1 MIRLTKTIRYKILAL
16 NEGYI
21 ERTYCDS
28 RNHSYEREYKISN
41 GKLQVHETG
50 RTSWAD
56 GQYDRKWIADDEE
69 THRFLCTHLWKLNIG
84 SLEYCRR
91 LFT

>member
-1 MIRLTKTIRYKILAL
+1 MIRLTKTIRHKILVL

-21 ERTYCDS
+21 ERTYYDS

-41 GKLQVHETG
+41 GMLYIHETG

-56 GQYDRKWIADDEE
+56 SQYSKEWIADDEE
-69 THRFLCTHLWKLNIG
+69 THRFLSNYLWKLNIDG
-84 SLEYCRR
+84 LEHCRR
-91 LFT
+91 LFI